1 MASSGMTHSQ
11 TVRYTILASEHSGD
25 DLVLWLRYLC
35 KWVNPTGNIFSK
47 SDIARIMKEK
57 RINPLQKVMLS
68 EAITPGTYTN
78 RQVIQMNQPADLSE
92 ISEMIKEFQRNENA
106 E

>member
-1 MASSGMTHSQ
+1 
-11 TVRYTILASEHSGD
+11 
-25 DLVLWLRYLC
+25 
-35 KWVNPTGNIFSK
+35 
-47 SDIARIMKEK
+47 MKEK